1 MAIVDFA
8 GSEWEASE
16 ESCYSEE
23 IWSVRVLQQWK
34 NKNRGGVF
42 LIFGL

>member
-1 MAIVDFA
+1 MDKHILAIVDFA

-23 IWSVRVLQQWK
+23 IWSARVL
-34 NKNRGGVF
+34 
-42 LIFGL
+42 

>member
-1 MAIVDFA
+1 MDFA
-8 GSEWEASE
+8 GSEWEVSE
-16 ESCYSEE
+16 ESGYSEE
-23 IWSVRVLQQWK
+23 IWSARVLLQWK